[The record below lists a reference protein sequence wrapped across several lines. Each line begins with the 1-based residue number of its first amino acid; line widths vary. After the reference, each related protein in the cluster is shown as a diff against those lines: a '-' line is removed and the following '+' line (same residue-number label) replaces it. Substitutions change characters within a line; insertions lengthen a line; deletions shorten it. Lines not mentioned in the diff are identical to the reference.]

1 MTEGI
6 DILRMAVVGPAE
18 LILILI
24 IAVLI
29 FGADKLADLGSALGK
44 GIKEFRS
51 AVRDVEAEEEGPES
65 A

>member
-6 DILRMAVVGPAE
+6 EVLRMAVVGPAE

-29 FGADKLADLGSALGK
+29 FGADKLAGLGSALGK
-44 GIKEFRS
+44 GIKEFRT
-51 AVRDVEAEEEGPES
+51 AVRDVEEEEEKSES

>member
-1 MTEGI
+1 MTEGMEV
-6 DILRMAVVGPAE
+6 LRMAVVGPAE

-29 FGADKLADLGSALGK
+29 FGADKLADLGGALGK

-51 AVRDVEAEEEGPES
+51 AVRDVEEEESES